1 MLNNLFLT
9 IGAMGTCMFSKFTID
24 YRVLWKS
31 IKVVESAWGV
41 FLVVKHLV
49 C

>member
-1 MLNNLFLT
+1 MCNANNLFLT
-9 IGAMGTCMFSKFTID
+9 IGVIGTCMFSNFTID
-24 YRVLWKS
+24 YKVLWKS

-41 FLVVKHLV
+41 ISY